1 MIEII
6 IIIIVVIAD
15 ALRDSWW
22 NKTNFWQ
29 CHIPKWIAF
38 YTPLIYILW
47 KLGLQWYWIIPFA
60 LFCYFLWTW
69 IARKAG
75 MPNAGSLYRV
85 HLPALLKKLWN
96 LIKGDKN
103 G

>member
-22 NKTNFWQ
+22 NKANFWQ
-29 CHIPKWIAF
+29 SHVPKWIAF

-47 KLGLQWYWIIPFA
+47 KSGLQWYWIIVLA
-60 LFCYFLWTW
+60 IFCHFLWIFTT
-69 IARKAG
+69 KSAG
-75 MPNAGSLYRV
+75 MQSAGSV
-85 HLPALLKKLWN
+85 WIKIWK
-96 LIKGDKN
+96 LIKGV
-103 G
+103 